1 MVKPEDKT
9 GCAEVTDKATS
20 GRQDVIE
27 GGMSGKQ
34 IEVSGETC
42 GV

>member
-1 MVKPEDKT
+1 MVKPKDKT
-9 GCAEVTDKATS
+9 ECAEVTDKATF
-20 GRQDVIE
+20 GRQGVIE
-27 GGMSGKQ
+27 DGMSGKQ